1 MATNGTAWLYDD
13 DILHPR
19 DLPVPLMNDTNY
31 GYDNFTF
38 SGKQWVYSRNSF
50 VIFKARENGEKQR
63 VYLFIFI
70 FHNIFARPSA

>member
-1 MATNGTAWLYDD
+1 MATNGTASLYDD

-19 DLPVPLMNDTNY
+19 DLMNDTNY

-38 SGKQWVYSRNSF
+38 SGKQFYSRNSF

-63 VYLFIFI
+63 IYLFIFI
-70 FHNIFARPSA
+70 FHNILTRLSA